1 MNTQVWVRQDE
12 IINKPDKANTFR
24 QVKNLHAVL
33 ARLLCK
39 IWHILQQESC
49 SLYWSVSCNNLTIYF
64 STGKLTKS
72 KSMQPSDVAYMSAS
86 CIGRLCDNRVP
97 QMRTDR

>member
-39 IWHILQQESC
+39 IWHILQHLQ
-49 SLYWSVSCNNLTIYF
+49 
-64 STGKLTKS
+64 
-72 KSMQPSDVAYMSAS
+72 SDAGQFLARILQFLLGSQVNAA
-86 CIGRLCDNRVP
+86 L
-97 QMRTDR
+97 